1 MTNAYQAA
9 TVSKSE
15 DCLPANNVQTTNQS
29 SHSQN
34 IAGPNMTTAIKIC
47 GISSLDIYRHC
58 AELSVDWVGF
68 VFFPASPRHLP
79 LTQARA
85 LADAADSDT
94 QLAVPPRRVALCVD
108 ARDDELTAIIDAAR
122 PDMLQLHGNETVE
135 RVRAIKSKFS
145 LPVMPVI
152 KVAGTADIEKAALFS
167 DCADWLLFDAAPHTE
182 KKTNEPS
189 LPGGVGKSFDWRY
202 LAEAELPLPFML
214 AGGLTAA
221 NVAQA
226 VNLTNAPCVDV
237 SSGVEKNRGEK
248 SKTAISAFVKA
259 AKFG

>member
-1 MTNAYQAA
+1 M
-9 TVSKSE
+9 VSKPE
-15 DCLPANNVQTTNQS
+15 ECLPADNVQTINQS

-34 IAGPNMTTAIKIC
+34 RAGSNMTTAVKIC

-58 AELSVDWVGF
+58 AELGVDWVGF
-68 VFFPASPRHLP
+68 VFFSASPRHLP

-108 ARDDELTAIIDAAR
+108 ASDDELTAIIDAAR

-152 KVAGTADIEKAALFS
+152 KVAGRADIERAALFS
-167 DCADWLLFDAAPHTE
+167 NCADWVLFDAAPHRETI
-182 KKTNEPS
+182 TNEPN
-189 LPGGVGKSFDWRY
+189 LPGGMGKSFDWRY

-214 AGGLTAA
+214 AGGLTVT

-248 SKTAISAFVKA
+248 SETAISAFVKA

>member
-1 MTNAYQAA
+1 
-9 TVSKSE
+9 
-15 DCLPANNVQTTNQS
+15 
-29 SHSQN
+29 
-34 IAGPNMTTAIKIC
+34 MTTAVKIC

-58 AELSVDWVGF
+58 AQLGVDWVGF
-68 VFFPASPRHLP
+68 VFFPASPRHLH

-94 QLAVPPRRVALCVD
+94 QLTVPPRRVALSVNASD
-108 ARDDELTAIIDAAR
+108 EELTAIIDASR
-122 PDMLQLHGNETVE
+122 PDMLQLHGNENAE

-152 KVAGTADIEKAALFS
+152 KVACKADIEKAELFS
-167 DCADWLLFDAAPHTE
+167 DCADWLLFDAAPNTAMI
-182 KKTNEPS
+182 TNEPN
-189 LPGGVGKSFDWRY
+189 LPGGTGMSFDWQY

-221 NVAQA
+221 NVAEA
-226 VNLTNAPCVDV
+226 VSLTNAPCVDV
-237 SSGVEKNRGEK
+237 SSSVEKNRGKK

>member
-1 MTNAYQAA
+1 
-9 TVSKSE
+9 
-15 DCLPANNVQTTNQS
+15 
-29 SHSQN
+29 
-34 IAGPNMTTAIKIC
+34 MTTAVKIC
-47 GISSLDIYRHC
+47 GISSLDMYRHC
-58 AELSVDWVGF
+58 AQLGVDWVGF
-68 VFFPASPRHLP
+68 VFFSTSPRHLQ
-79 LTQARA
+79 LAQARA

-94 QLAVPPRRVALCVD
+94 QLTVPPRRVALCVN
-108 ARDDELTAIIDAAR
+108 ASDDELTAIIDAAR
-122 PDMLQLHGNETVE
+122 PDMLQLHGNENAE

-152 KVAGTADIEKAALFS
+152 KVAGKADIEKAELFS
-167 DCADWLLFDAAPHTE
+167 DCADWLLFDAAPNTAMIN
-182 KKTNEPS
+182 NEPN
-189 LPGGVGKSFDWRY
+189 LPGGTGMSFDWQY

-226 VNLTNAPCVDV
+226 VNRTNAPCVDV

-248 SKTAISAFVKA
+248 SKTAISDFVKA

>member
-1 MTNAYQAA
+1 
-9 TVSKSE
+9 
-15 DCLPANNVQTTNQS
+15 
-29 SHSQN
+29 
-34 IAGPNMTTAIKIC
+34 MTTAVKIC

-58 AELSVDWVGF
+58 AQLGVDWVGF
-68 VFFPASPRHLP
+68 VFFSTSPRHLQ

-94 QLAVPPRRVALCVD
+94 QLTVQPRRVALCVD
-108 ARDDELTAIIDAAR
+108 ASDDELTAIIDAAR
-122 PDMLQLHGNETVE
+122 PDMLQLHGNENAE

-152 KVAGTADIEKAALFS
+152 KVAGKADIEKAESFS
-167 DCADWLLFDAAPHTE
+167 DCADWLLFDAAPNTAMI
-182 KKTNEPS
+182 TNEPN
-189 LPGGVGKSFDWRY
+189 LPGGTGMSFDWNY
-202 LAEAELPLPFML
+202 LKEAELPLPFML

-226 VNLTNAPCVDV
+226 VTLTNAPCVDV
-237 SSGVEKNRGEK
+237 SSGVEKTRGEK
-248 SKTAISAFVKA
+248 SKTAISAFVEA

>member
-1 MTNAYQAA
+1 
-9 TVSKSE
+9 
-15 DCLPANNVQTTNQS
+15 
-29 SHSQN
+29 
-34 IAGPNMTTAIKIC
+34 MTTAVKIC

-58 AELSVDWVGF
+58 AQLGVDWVGF
-68 VFFPASPRHLP
+68 VFFPASPRHLQ

-94 QLAVPPRRVALCVD
+94 QLTVPPRRVALCVN
-108 ARDDELTAIIDAAR
+108 ASDDELTAIIDAAR
-122 PDMLQLHGNETVE
+122 PDMLQLHGNENAE

-152 KVAGTADIEKAALFS
+152 KVAVKADIEKAELFS
-167 DCADWLLFDAAPHTE
+167 DCADWLLFDAAQNTAMI
-182 KKTNEPS
+182 TNEPN
-189 LPGGVGKSFDWRY
+189 LPGGTGMSFDWQY

-214 AGGLTAA
+214 AGGLTTA

-226 VNLTNAPCVDV
+226 VTLTNAPCVDV

>member
-1 MTNAYQAA
+1 
-9 TVSKSE
+9 
-15 DCLPANNVQTTNQS
+15 
-29 SHSQN
+29 
-34 IAGPNMTTAIKIC
+34 MTTAVKIC
-47 GISSLDIYRHC
+47 GISSPDIYRHC
-58 AELSVDWVGF
+58 AELGVDWVGF
-68 VFFPASPRHLP
+68 VFFSASPRHLP

-85 LADAADSDT
+85 LASIADSDT

-108 ARDDELTAIIDAAR
+108 ASDDDLTAIIDAVR

-135 RVRAIKSKFS
+135 RIRAIKTKFS

-152 KVAGTADIEKAALFS
+152 KVKSKTDIERAALFS
-167 DCADWLLFDAAPHTE
+167 DCADWLLFDAAPHSEE
-182 KKTNEPS
+182 KNNGPS
-189 LPGGVGKSFDWRY
+189 LPGGMGKSFDWRH
-202 LAEAELPLPFML
+202 LAKAEVPLPFML

-226 VNLTNAPCVDV
+226 ISLTSAPCVDV
-237 SSGVEKNRGEK
+237 SSGVEENRGEK